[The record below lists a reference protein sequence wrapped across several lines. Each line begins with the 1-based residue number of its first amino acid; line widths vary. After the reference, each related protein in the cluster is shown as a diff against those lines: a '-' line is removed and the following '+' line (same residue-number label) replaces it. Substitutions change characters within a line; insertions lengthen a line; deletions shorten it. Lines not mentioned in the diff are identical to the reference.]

1 MAPPRGVKEHV
12 GIADQIDVDLRDV
25 GVTASDTPP
34 PNRGWPRLRRLSPA
48 LYADDSHES
57 SGSTRKDGM
66 MGRGHMMGR
75 TSRMMEG
82 CGTMMQGGRSDRPND
97 QWRKAP
103 AQPGKDG

>member
-1 MAPPRGVKEHV
+1 MYTHKKILILAAAM
-12 GIADQIDVDLRDV
+12 IAALAV
-25 GVTASDTPP
+25 
-34 PNRGWPRLRRLSPA
+34 SPA

-66 MGRGHMMGR
+66 RGRGHMMGR

-82 CGTMMQGGRSDRPND
+82 CGAMMQGGRSDRPND